1 MLAWF
6 VYGWLSLILF
16 TDFIRWALWEAFAVP
31 LHYLVSEGTLL
42 SILSLGIGI
51 VRVNTFGE
59 FFPALIS
66 VSRLLVTLWI
76 EAIAL
81 CPLVGHRLRRQRLQR
96 SVCQIGPIG
105 ANRAQ

>member
-16 TDFIRWALWEAFAVP
+16 TDFIRWALWEAFVVP

-66 VSRLLVTLWI
+66 VWVLCALANYVLVGYPRLLPW
-76 EAIAL
+76 
-81 CPLVGHRLRRQRLQR
+81 RKF
-96 SVCQIGPIG
+96 
-105 ANRAQ
+105 